1 MKKKYF
7 LMLFFLYKYK
17 LFFYHH
23 LEQPLK
29 APFKQPLL
37 GLITI

>member
-7 LMLFFLYKYK
+7 LMLFF
-17 LFFYHH
+17 YHVFNIH
-23 LEQPLK
+23 LLQPLK